1 MLIPRVAEVKF
12 SFQTLLKK
20 KNREG
25 ERTERKEK
33 EEIYL
38 SSYTFQ
44 KDRCFFLFWV
54 RTLGSCYS

>member
-12 SFQTLLKK
+12 SFQTLLK

-44 KDRCFFLFWV
+44 KDRCFFLFLV